1 MGSHP
6 MAAAGLAG
14 AVEEL
19 GYSCTQ
25 SETAFA
31 SVLKQFR
38 GLDEAAVA
46 SLLGM
51 MVRTHNTLEDRH
63 GTQVRSMTNA
73 STLRANNLPL
83 CILQCSSSNLW

>member
-1 MGSHP
+1 

-46 SLLGM
+46 GLLGM

-63 GTQVRSMTNA
+63 GTQVRLPTSRHCAQTTSAFANA
-73 STLRANNLPL
+73 VSPD
-83 CILQCSSSNLW
+83 LW

>member
-1 MGSHP
+1 MASHLV
-6 MAAAGLAG
+6 AAAGLAG

-46 SLLGM
+46 GLLGM

-63 GTQVRSMTNA
+63 GTQVCC
-73 STLRANNLPL
+73 PL
-83 CILQCSSSNLW
+83 TFRCAQVTSRR